1 MQNFRSVSLAPDAQP
16 LAARPPAVWKADDK
30 SGWKAREK
38 IRPRSHLTMFVF
50 VSAFPV

>member
-1 MQNFRSVSLAPDAQP
+1 MQNFRSVSLAPDAQ
-16 LAARPPAVWKADDK
+16 PPAVWKADDK